1 MQVMEFE
8 ASEANDL
15 PISKNTSDQLT
26 KPRRL
31 SNFMH
36 TFVTRLETSSR
47 RRMLKRFLFPFAR
60 KMNSFLKAW
69 DKKSIQDR
77 MIDKE
82 SPNRIFNLFVLD
94 QTWTLM
100 DISNNDGTLEIY
112 QALVEWE
119 IIAFQVILYDF
130 TPLFHAWTA
139 GAGTPLLYNKYLR
152 LVMLANRVLAISDL
166 VAEQAELVTKA
177 FRLERKSWISRPSS
191 IRGLNLPSGVKGI
204 FAGEFPKKSNTIV
217 VLGSVEPRKNLW
229 QVFDALEILHR
240 QQVRTET
247 ILIGNAGWKN
257 DQILERLNALQN
269 LGVHCSRRNR
279 TGDSELREI
288 VGSASVVLF
297 VSEAEGF
304 GLPIAEAL
312 SLGTRV
318 IVSDIRPLNE
328 WRDNWV
334 TCVPIGSPKALA
346 EEILRHLENPIKNSR
361 PPISEITWQDWDT
374 ALFG

>member
-1 MQVMEFE
+1 
-8 ASEANDL
+8 
-15 PISKNTSDQLT
+15 
-26 KPRRL
+26 
-31 SNFMH
+31 
-36 TFVTRLETSSR
+36 
-47 RRMLKRFLFPFAR
+47 
-60 KMNSFLKAW
+60 
-69 DKKSIQDR
+69 
-77 MIDKE
+77 
-82 SPNRIFNLFVLD
+82 
-94 QTWTLM
+94 
-100 DISNNDGTLEIY
+100 
-112 QALVEWE
+112 
-119 IIAFQVILYDF
+119 
-130 TPLFHAWTA
+130 
-139 GAGTPLLYNKYLR
+139 
-152 LVMLANRVLAISDL
+152 
-166 VAEQAELVTKA
+166 
-177 FRLERKSWISRPSS
+177 
-191 IRGLNLPSGVKGI
+191 LNLPSGVKGI